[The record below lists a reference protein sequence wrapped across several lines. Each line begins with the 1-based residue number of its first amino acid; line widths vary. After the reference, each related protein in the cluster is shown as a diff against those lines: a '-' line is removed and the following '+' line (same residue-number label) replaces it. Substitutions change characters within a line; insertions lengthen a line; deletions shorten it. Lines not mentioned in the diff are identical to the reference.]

1 MVGKESQQV
10 QKINAK
16 LAGGFK
22 LAIVPIDQLEF
33 LEKNARFMKNETFQN
48 LVNNIKRD
56 GGLSQ
61 LPFCWLTPEGKYR
74 ILSGNHRC
82 KAAIEAGLTEV
93 PVIYTDRDLTRDEQ
107 IAIQLSH
114 NAITGEDDPVILQ
127 ELYAEIEDLE
137 MKYYSGLDDKVLDQ
151 LEKVQIDGITEAR
164 LDYLTVSFLF
174 LPEERDELFRVF
186 EEAKETIS
194 DETVLARLEDFDRLL
209 EAQKKVKQSYNIF
222 NGATSLMI
230 ILDIFERH
238 LEDLREGYL
247 DENGEPEHKNH
258 VPIASVLG
266 SDEIPAEAAATLN
279 KAIEKALSSGEI
291 DKKEKWKLIESLA
304 TKYLSGE

>member
-1 MVGKESQQV
+1 MVGNESQQV

-93 PVIYTDRDLTRDEQ
+93 PVIYTDKDLTKDEQ

-114 NAITGEDDPVILQ
+114 NSIVGEDDPIILQ
-127 ELYAEIEDLE
+127 ELYAEIEDLD

-151 LEKVQIDGITEAR
+151 LEKVQIDGITEAQ

-174 LPEERDELFRVF
+174 LPEEREELFNAF
-186 EEAKETIS
+186 EKAKDEINS
-194 DETVLARLEDFDRLL
+194 ETVLARFEDFDRLL
-209 EAQKKVKQSYNIF
+209 EAQDKVQKSYNIH
-222 NGATSLMI
+222 NGATSLMV
-230 ILDIFERH
+230 ILDIFMRH
-238 LEDLREGYL
+238 QEDLKSGYL
-247 DENGEPEHKNH
+247 DEEGEPTHKNF
-258 VPIASVLG
+258 VPISSVIG
-266 SDEIPAEAAATLN
+266 TDEIPAQAAAVLN
-279 KAIEKALSSGEI
+279 RAVEKALSKGDI
-291 DKKEKWKLIESLA
+291 TKKNKWQLIEYLA
-304 TKYLSGE
+304 AEYLSGE